1 MQIVKLHATTS
12 TNDELRTRFRE
23 SVLPHLTTI
32 YSLSQSQGRG
42 NRGTTWE
49 SENGK
54 NLTFSVLISDLLTG
68 LTVFDLNKIVSVAL
82 VEWLKKDLKVQ
93 AKIKWPNDIL
103 SVQKKLAGILIE
115 NTYQNSI
122 LMHSIV
128 GIGLN
133 VNQEAFNDLPQAVS
147 LKNLTG
153 RTFKLEELLVQFLA
167 HLDAALKNREETLNK
182 YLTHFFK
189 LHKEVEFDI
198 QGSSVRAIVKGVN
211 ENGELLLEKEGQ
223 LTAYDLKQVRW
234 NY

>member
-1 MQIVKLHATTS
+1 MKIVKLHATTS

-198 QGSSVRAIVKGVN
+198 QGLSVTAIVKGVN